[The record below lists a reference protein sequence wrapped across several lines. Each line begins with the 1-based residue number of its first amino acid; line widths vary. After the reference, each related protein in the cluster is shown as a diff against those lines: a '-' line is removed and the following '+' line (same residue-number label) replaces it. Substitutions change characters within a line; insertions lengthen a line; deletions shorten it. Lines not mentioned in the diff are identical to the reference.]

1 MVNAKIKFYLFSP
14 KNFPKMTPI
23 NDPRKTNGIEIETIS

>member
-1 MVNAKIKFYLFSP
+1 VNANIKFYLFSP

-23 NDPRKTNGIEIETIS
+23 KDPRKTKGIEIETIS